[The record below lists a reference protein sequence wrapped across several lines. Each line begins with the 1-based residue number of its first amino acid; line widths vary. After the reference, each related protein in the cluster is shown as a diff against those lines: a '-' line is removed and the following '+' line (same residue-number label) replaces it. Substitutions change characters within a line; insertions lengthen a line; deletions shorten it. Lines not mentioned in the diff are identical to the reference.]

1 MRCRT
6 VSIVTADLRKFVAAT
21 VLAGIAGI
29 GAVSC
34 ASSDP
39 NAIST
44 LPLLQTVPRSIPI
57 ELQTTTTAAVEI
69 EYTVQRFDTL
79 FDIAKAFGVTMKD
92 LASYNGIAEDEYDS
106 IQAGQVLK
114 VPNPKNPTG
123 TFAPQ

>member
-1 MRCRT
+1 MAN
-6 VSIVTADLRKFVAAT
+6 VTADLGKFAAAM
-21 VLAGIAGI
+21 VLAGITGV
-29 GAVSC
+29 GVVGC
-34 ASSDP
+34 ASSEP
-39 NAIST
+39 NAIGT
-44 LPLLQTVPRSIPI
+44 LPILQTVPRSIPI